1 MRFSFKLARLAPVFG
16 MLLASGAA
24 WAQEGVPEN
33 IKAAVKR
40 ADDAIAAIVAV
51 PANKRNFD
59 NTLGALDDM
68 SVRLD
73 NDTSM
78 FMFMQNVSPD
88 AKLRDE
94 ARAAEEYVS
103 NWGSALNKRED
114 LYNAIKGY
122 ADTNPNL
129 TGEQKRL
136 LEFTLRDFRRNGMA
150 LPKDKRDRLQAIDE
164 ELTKLGLQFEQGI
177 AEDETRVPLT
187 AEELAGV
194 SKDVLDGQP
203 QSNGLYLV
211 GMDGPTY
218 SGVID
223 HCTNG
228 LTRQKVWTAY
238 KRRGGEANVAL
249 LEKMIK
255 LRAEEA
261 KILGYPT
268 YADYVVEPRM
278 AKNEANIQKFY
289 AELRPI
295 VRKKAQL
302 DWDEFV
308 AAKRKDTKDAKATL
322 YPWDYSYYKNKLM
335 KDKYAVDSEK
345 VAEYF
350 PMERVVEGLFG
361 VTSKLYEISY
371 KDVTADATKLGMP
384 TWHPDVKLYE
394 VSDNK
399 TKKVLGHLFTDLYPR
414 PNKYTH
420 AACWGLISH
429 KVWSDGTEQKP
440 VAALVCNFTKSTPD
454 KPSLLPHD
462 EVETFFHEFGHGI
475 HNMLSEAKYGRF
487 AGTAVERDF
496 VEAPSQMMENWVWEP
511 EVLKLFARHY
521 KTNQPLPDSL
531 LKGMVS
537 ARSLGSGLETEHQIY
552 YGMVD
557 QRYHTAA
564 NGEVDTTKVGVESLG
579 ELELYKGVPG
589 TYYQASF
596 GHLVG
601 YDAAYY
607 GYLWSLVYAQ
617 DMFQRFEQLGV
628 LSPKTGAYYREKV
641 LAKGGTEDASEMLK
655 DYLGREPK
663 TEAFLKYLGLDP
675 KTAGK

>member
-1 MRFSFKLARLAPVFG
+1 MGFSFKLSRLAPLAVALAFSGFG
-16 MLLASGAA
+16 
-24 WAQEGVPEN
+24 WAQDDVPDS

-40 ADDAIAAIVAV
+40 ADDAVAAIVAV
-51 PANKRNFD
+51 PADKRTFD
-59 NTLGALDDM
+59 NTVGALDDM

-73 NDTSM
+73 DDTSI
-78 FMFMQNVSPD
+78 FIFMQNVSPD
-88 AKLRDE
+88 AKVRDQ
-94 ARAAEEYVS
+94 ARASDEFVS

-114 LYNAIKGY
+114 LYKAIKGY

-129 TGEQKRL
+129 KGEQKRL

-150 LPKDKRDRLQAIDE
+150 LPKEQRDRLQAIDQ
-164 ELTKLGLQFEQGI
+164 ELTKLGLQFEQNI

-187 AEELAGV
+187 EAELAGV
-194 SKDVLDGQP
+194 PKDTLDAQP
-203 QSNGLYLV
+203 KSNGLYLI
-211 GMDGPTY
+211 GMDYPTY
-218 SGVID
+218 GAVQD
-223 HCTNG
+223 YCTNA

-238 KRRGGEANVAL
+238 KRRGGTQNVDV

-261 KILGYPT
+261 KILGYAT

-295 VRKKAQL
+295 VRKKAQV

-308 AAKRKDTKDAKATL
+308 AAKRKDTGDANATL
-322 YPWDYSYYKNKLM
+322 YPWDYTYYKNKLM
-335 KDKYAVDSEK
+335 KDKYAVDPQK

-350 PMERVVEGLFG
+350 PMERVVQGIFD
-361 VTSKLYEISY
+361 VTSRLYDISY
-371 KDVTADATKLGMP
+371 KDVTADAAKLNLP
-384 TWHPDVKLYE
+384 TWHPEVKLYE
-394 VSDNK
+394 VTDNK
-399 TKKVLGHLFTDLYPR
+399 THKMLGHLFTDLYPR

-475 HNMLSEAKYGRF
+475 HNMLSEAHYGRF

-521 KTNQPLPDSL
+521 KTNEPLPESL
-531 LKGMVS
+531 LNGMIA

-552 YGMVD
+552 YGLVD
-557 QRYHTAA
+557 QRYHTAPG
-564 NGEVDTTKVGVESLG
+564 GEVDTTKVGVESLG
-579 ELELYKGVPG
+579 ELELYKGVPE

-663 TEAFLKYLGLDP
+663 MDAFLKYLGLG
-675 KTAGK
+675 TTGK